1 MSSNDFKTIL
11 AEKNLANKFRLL
23 IEKILPYIVTLLF
36 GYFAADLVILNFRDK
51 LLPSEAPPPKFVT
64 NSENFQQI
72 QLAQYTS
79 ISTKNIFNFDGI
91 IPEAVQNTT
100 QQNDVELPPVP
111 STLPLTLMGTIVHSL
126 QQKSI
131 ANIEVKSKNQ
141 VIPYMIGRDIE
152 GIATITKIEREK
164 VFIKNINNG
173 RNEYLELKQAQK
185 LSFNVAK
192 ELSAVENEVKQLAPN
207 RFEISRAD
215 LNKYTSDL
223 SSILQQAA
231 MVPVKANDGS
241 IQCFKFISIQPGS
254 IYTQLGFQAGD
265 CLDSVNGEKIDGP
278 QKAMELFQQ
287 LKNSNQIK
295 ISYERD
301 GRKQDSDYSIK

>member
-1 MSSNDFKTIL
+1 MSLNDFKTIF
-11 AEKNLANKFRLL
+11 AEKSLVTKLRLL
-23 IEKILPYIVTLLF
+23 IEKILPYIVTLLL
-36 GYFAADLVILNFRDK
+36 GYFTADLVVLHYRDK
-51 LLPSEAPPPKFVT
+51 LLPSEALPAKT
-64 NSENFQQI
+64 TINHDLIQQVPI
-72 QLAQYTS
+72 AQYTS

-91 IPEAVQNTT
+91 IPEAIQNTT
-100 QQNDVELPPVP
+100 KQNDVELPPVP
-111 STLPLTLMGTIVHSL
+111 SSLPLTLMGTIVHSVA
-126 QQKSI
+126 QKSI

-164 VFIKNINNG
+164 VFIKNTNNG
-173 RNEYLELKQAQK
+173 RNEFLELKQAQK

-192 ELSAVENEVKQLAPN
+192 ELSAVESEVKQLAPN
-207 RFEISRAD
+207 RFEITRAD

-301 GRKQDSDYSIK
+301 GRRQDSDYSIK